1 MGIENTK
8 FGIFSNHIYEHGL
21 PYWNGLN
28 TLIFASVGILFS
40 LNREILWNKIHSNT
54 LGWILFCLIILS
66 SIWHIVKQVSNSKTI
81 EKIEKEK
88 TAEINSL
95 KLQKSELDI
104 KIQNLES
111 QISKIN
117 NNSIDIVE
125 THLAYLFEKMDLNNS
140 ERISLYKFIDDKFYV
155 LGRFSSNPEL
165 KKRGRN
171 SYKKEGLIF
180 KAWQLGKYFKNSG
193 IPVPN
198 ISTRSKF
205 RRGYYKVLNEIVSID
220 EETVWKMKMKSRSFY
235 LKALKDSSNVENT
248 SIIVIESLNDNGF
261 QSSEIDQILSM
272 EEEKKLVTFVEKI
285 DWDFPNINKA
295 IEKGF

>member
-8 FGIFSNHIYEHGL
+8 GGKLLNHVYENYLIYL
-21 PYWNGLN
+21 NGFN
-28 TLIFASVGILFS
+28 TLVFAIIGILFELS
-40 LNREILWNKIHSNT
+40 TEVTRFNINT
-54 LGWILFCLIILS
+54 KTIGWILFIFV
-66 SIWHIVKQVSNSKTI
+66 IVLTVIQIVQQVKETKSL

-88 TAEINSL
+88 TDEINSL
-95 KLQKSELDI
+95 KVEKSELDI
-104 KIQNLES
+104 KIQNLEN

-117 NNSIDIVE
+117 NNSIEIVQI
-125 THLAYLFEKMDLNNS
+125 HLAYLFEKMKLKNS

-165 KKRGRN
+165 KKRGRS

-198 ISTRSKF
+198 MSTRSKF
-205 RRGYYKVLNEIVSID
+205 RRGYYKVLNDIVSID
-220 EETVWKMKMKSRSFY
+220 EETVWKMNMKSRSFY

-248 SIIVIESLNDNGF
+248 SIIVIESTNDKGFEEADIDSILNED
-261 QSSEIDQILSM
+261 EV
-272 EEEKKLVTFVEKI
+272 KRLVTFVEKI
-285 DWDFPNINKA
+285 DWDFPNIIKA
-295 IEKGF
+295 TEKGF

>member
-88 TAEINSL
+88 TTEINSL

>member
-8 FGIFSNHIYEHGL
+8 GGKLLNHIYENYL
-21 PYWNGLN
+21 IYLNGFN
-28 TLIFASVGILFS
+28 TLVFAIIGILFELS
-40 LNREILWNKIHSNT
+40 TEVTRFKINT
-54 LGWILFCLIILS
+54 KTIGWILFVFVCILTV
-66 SIWHIVKQVSNSKTI
+66 IQIVQQVKETKSL
-81 EKIEKEK
+81 EKIEREK
-88 TAEINSL
+88 TGEINSL
-95 KLQKSELDI
+95 KVEKSELDI

-205 RRGYYKVLNEIVSID
+205 RRGYYKVLNDIVSID
-220 EETVWKMKMKSRSFY
+220 EETVWEMKMKSRSFY

-261 QSSEIDQILSM
+261 QSSEIDQILSL

-295 IEKGF
+295 TEKGF